1 MIRLPFFHRHRT
13 PTFIQMEQTECGAVA
28 LGIVLASL
36 GRWVPIEE
44 LRTLCGINR
53 DGSNLLN
60 LIRAAKHF
68 SLNCEAYRKSLDDV
82 KKTNQ
87 LGILFWGFNHFVVY
101 EGYYGG
107 RFYINDPATGPR
119 ILPEK
124 EFSRSYTG
132 IFVTVEKTDSF
143 VSGGHRPSTISW
155 LLGRLQYSK
164 SIFFFIFTAA
174 LILVFPTLCTAV
186 CNKIFYDDILVDAPF
201 WLRPFL
207 TFFLVI
213 ILFQGIFTWI
223 QSFSTEKLRTKLS
236 IAASAEFFWHC
247 LQLPLTF
254 FSNRHAGDLSTRVQE
269 NNIVAQLLSSKLT
282 TNLLNFFL
290 IGIYG
295 ILMLLFNPTLT
306 LIAVIAIVFNA
317 VMVAWIRRYRV
328 DLNKQLVQE
337 SAQQTAVAVGGIQI
351 IETFK
356 SSGQEDLFFT
366 RWADSQ
372 VKTINSSQR
381 LQKYSA
387 MIETLPSLLSSI
399 TNASLFCFGGLQVMN
414 GKMTFGDLIAFQSL
428 MLYFMTPV
436 NGLTSLTGD
445 FQAIQANI
453 GRLNDVLNNERDPLL
468 IEQEKTKEHLIHFK
482 SNTVQSNTV
491 QPDISFRLKGK
502 IELRNI
508 SFGYNPL
515 ARPLIDDFSLLIE
528 PGKRV
533 AFVGASGSGKTT
545 VARLI
550 SGLICPLKGEVLFDD
565 IPIREIPRIVLAQ
578 SIAMVNQDIVLFE
591 GTIRDNLTMWNP
603 AIDDRDLAAATKD
616 AAIYDA
622 ITQRPGS
629 FDAAVEQLGNNFS
642 GGQRQRIE
650 IARALAG
657 NPSILIM
664 DEATNSL
671 DTITEKIIDTNIR
684 KRNIT
689 MVISAHRLSTIRNSD
704 EIIVFS
710 EGIVVER
717 GQHEELMKNGC
728 FYTKLIQSE

>member
-1 MIRLPFFHRHRT
+1 MIRLPFFHRRRT

-60 LIRAAKHF
+60 IIRAGKHF
-68 SLNCEAYRKSLDDV
+68 GLNCEAFRKSLNDV
-82 KKTNQ
+82 KKINQ

-107 RFYINDPATGPR
+107 HFYINDPAAGPR
-119 ILPEK
+119 ILSEK
-124 EFSRSYTG
+124 EFSQSYTG
-132 IFVTVEKTDSF
+132 IFVTAQKTDSF
-143 VSGGHRPSTISW
+143 VRGGHRPSTASW
-155 LLGRLQYSK
+155 LLGRLQHSK

-186 CNKIFYDDILVDAPF
+186 CNKIFYDDILVDSSF

-223 QSFSTEKLRTKLS
+223 QGFSTEKLRTKLS
-236 IAASAEFFWHC
+236 ITASAEFFWHC
-247 LQLPLTF
+247 LQLSITF
-254 FSNRHAGDLSTRVQE
+254 FSNRHAGDLSVRVQE

-295 ILMLLFNPTLT
+295 ILMLLFNPILT
-306 LIAVIAIVFNA
+306 LIAVAAIVFNA
-317 VMVAWIRRYRV
+317 VIVAWIRRYRI
-328 DLNKQLVQE
+328 DLNKRLVQE

-372 VKTINSSQR
+372 VKTVNSSQR

-387 MIETLPSLLSSI
+387 AIETLPPLLSSI
-399 TNASLFCFGGLQVMN
+399 TNAALFCFGGLQVMN

-428 MLYFMTPV
+428 MLYFMAPV

-445 FQAIQANI
+445 LQSIQANI

-468 IEQEKTKEHLIHFK
+468 IEQKKTGEHLIRFK
-482 SNTVQSNTV
+482 SDSAQSDTS
-491 QPDISFRLKGK
+491 IRLKGK

-515 ARPLIDDFSLLIE
+515 ARPLIEDFSLLIE

-533 AFVGASGSGKTT
+533 ALVGASGSGKTT

-550 SGLICPLKGEVLFDD
+550 SGLFRPAKGEILFDD
-565 IPIREIPRIVLAQ
+565 IPMREIPRIVLAQ

-616 AAIYDA
+616 AAIYEA
-622 ITQRPGS
+622 ITQRLGS
-629 FDAAVEQLGNNFS
+629 FDAVVEQLGHNFS
-642 GGQRQRIE
+642 GGQRQRLE

-689 MVISAHRLSTIRNSD
+689 MVISAHRLSTIRDCD

-717 GQHEELMKNGC
+717 GRHEELMKNGR